1 MRKKD
6 YRYISLYCHDEMPD
20 IVFGSYAPHL
30 MIDLEIA
37 SELIENR
44 ISFSEGR
51 PVYTIIDFTNVK
63 VVTKEAR
70 DYMNSAE
77 GGLKGVL
84 GGAFLS
90 NNIAATLFINLFLKI
105 SKPSI
110 PAKFFTNRDEAVKWL
125 RRMRY
130 IRRHQLQYV

>member
-6 YRYISLYCHDEMPD
+6 YRYISVYCHEETPD

-30 MIDLEIA
+30 TIDLEIA
-37 SELIENR
+37 REMIENR
-44 ISFSEGR
+44 LSFSGGQ
-51 PVYTIIDFTNVK
+51 PVYTLIDFTNVK
-63 VVTKEAR
+63 SVTKEAR

-77 GGLKGVL
+77 GGLKGIL

-90 NNIAATLFINLFLKI
+90 NNVMATLFINLFLKI
-105 SKPSI
+105 SKPTV

-125 RRMRY
+125 RRVRY
-130 IRRHQLQYV
+130 NRRHQLESL

>member
-6 YRYISLYCHDEMPD
+6 YRYISVSCHEETPD

-30 MIDLEIA
+30 TIDLEIA
-37 SELIENR
+37 REMIENR
-44 ISFSEGR
+44 LSFSEGQ
-51 PVYTIIDFTNVK
+51 PVYTLIDFTNVK
-63 VVTKEAR
+63 SVTKEAR

-77 GGLKGVL
+77 GGLKGIL

-90 NNIAATLFINLFLKI
+90 NNVMATLFINLFLKI
-105 SKPSI
+105 SKPTV

-125 RRMRY
+125 RRVRY
-130 IRRHQLQYV
+130 SRRHQLESL